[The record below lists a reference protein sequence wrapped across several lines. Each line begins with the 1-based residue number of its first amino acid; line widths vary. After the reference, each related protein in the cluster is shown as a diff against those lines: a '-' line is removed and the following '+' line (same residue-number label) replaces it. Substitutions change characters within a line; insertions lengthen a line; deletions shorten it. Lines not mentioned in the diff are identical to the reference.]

1 MERCSFGNDK
11 CSVECKKYS
20 MCSYMSIQKQL
31 SQFQEQIAFIY
42 DALKNVIDKNEG
54 ISNNIKELDEK
65 LMIFTSDL
73 LDLYNDSE
81 TKKESVNNE
90 EEN

>member
-1 MERCSFGNDK
+1 MERCSFNDGK

-31 SQFQEQIAFIY
+31 SEFQEQIGFIY
-42 DALKNVIDKNEG
+42 KTLETLINV
-54 ISNNIKELDEK
+54 NNQTQESLDELEKK
-65 LMIFTSDL
+65 LMTFTSDI

-81 TKKESVNNE
+81 TKKESS
-90 EEN
+90 